1 MDEEAPVA
9 LEEVA
14 ALVDDLEQAP
24 WVEWGLWG
32 EAPDGTDLRIRGGEF
47 DKIDSNYLSDHSPPE
62 TAALRLQRALS
73 RFLGRG

>member
-1 MDEEAPVA
+1 MEEEAPVSV
-9 LEEVA
+9 EEVA

-32 EAPDGTDLRIRGGEF
+32 ESSQGTSLRIRAAEF
-47 DKIDSNYLSDHSPPE
+47 DKSDSSYLREQAPPA
-62 TAALRLQRALS
+62 TPALRLQRALS